1 MANKKLPIIFNIE
14 DGIGVRKERR
24 DYEKSTFYEQY
35 KVAFRILR
43 SICKNAE
50 TGDNGKAASNIVA
63 ICGDR
68 GEGKTSLLTSIKT
81 ILSDSDAYKAAKTAD
96 IVVTEDAETL
106 SPEKVKVLDIIDPA
120 FFDDKHHLIELV
132 LGQMYNAVKD
142 DTRQYYE
149 QHRLAEKQSQRDDL
163 MQKFQKVRQSMLV
176 VNGAPEDAYDKLD
189 EIDDLSTG
197 MSLRRNLNEL
207 FEAYCNYFGR
217 KRIVIMID
225 DLDLNATDG
234 YKMVEEIRKY
244 LSNPQYCLLVIA
256 MKVEQLHDVVMSYQ
270 REKFKDQDL
279 VSNNVIKDMAEKFVI
294 KLLPESQRVVM
305 PGGTGLVERELQI
318 FEGEKFKERFVSAK
332 EAVVW
337 LIFRKTRYV
346 FVNGRN
352 LSPIVPT
359 NLRELRTLVHLLWA
373 LPDIT
378 RDEAPA
384 NFTNKE
390 QFKTYFYYTWTN
402 ILRNE
407 DRTFVRELVENED
420 LTSLNKGVVQHLN
433 DVYEKYYNNKEE
445 NKLQNKSLDL
455 FAQIVDKRNRIQ
467 NISVGDVMYVVRYME
482 SIVTDKKD
490 LDLLFFIKAFYSI
503 KMYEAYDVISFDED
517 HLFVNNE
524 QDESSKYFYKYD
536 QQLKKMNQLQRLLNG
551 SYFTYEQ
558 GDLLPAK
565 RDMRAIKG
573 YKLRELMRELPEK
586 AEDCKGYIIYQL
598 QICEYFILTSTRPL
612 YADKKLHYDRMLSSR
627 GYFEPFTKD
636 NNWLVFDA
644 LSIFYNV
651 INIKQTYERWNNVCK
666 INDFYNYAKS
676 VNGSLLNNLI
686 GINPDYDVPQGN
698 LLANPPHAFISDATI
713 RISDVILSILDNAEN
728 NRNIAKT
735 GGNLYNLRML
745 YNGIRNI
752 GIRLYPLNDQEDDS
766 GELRFLFLQPID
778 ELFKTLTTKSDLIDE
793 AKRKELLE
801 LFDEVFGI
809 EEEEDI
815 HAERKRRI
823 SERESLKPQ
832 IKKLMTSL
840 LQKIKYPTVS
850 IDVIDAINTHDPL
863 LMQLVGVD
871 FWKDLLGVKVQYSS
885 FDDIVKRV
893 NSNTIE
899 LQKRL
904 LGVYY
909 NPNETETTESK
920 TERNEHKG

>member
-1 MANKKLPIIFNIE
+1 MANEKLPIIFNIE
-14 DGIGVRKERR
+14 DGIGVRNERR
-24 DYEKSTFYEQY
+24 DYEKSAFYEQY

-43 SICKNAE
+43 TICKNAE
-50 TGDNGKAASNIVA
+50 KGDNGKAASNIVA

-81 ILSDSDAYKAAKTAD
+81 ILSDSEAYKAAKTAG
-96 IVVTEDAETL
+96 IVTTEDTETL
-106 SPEKVKVLDIIDPA
+106 SPENVKVLDIIDPA

-142 DTRQYYE
+142 DTRRYYE

-197 MSLRRNLNEL
+197 MSLLRNLNEL
-207 FEAYCNYFGR
+207 FEAYCNYFER

-270 REKFKDQDL
+270 REKFKDQGL
-279 VSNNVIKDMAEKFVI
+279 VPNNVIKDMAEKFVI

-318 FEGEKFKERFVSAK
+318 FEGEKFKGRFISAK

-390 QFKTYFYYTWTN
+390 QFKSYFYYTWTN

-420 LTSLNKGVVQHLN
+420 LTSLNKSVVQHLN

-503 KMYEAYDVISFDED
+503 KMYEAYDVISLDED

-558 GDLLPAK
+558 GSLLPAN
-565 RDMRAIKG
+565 RDLRQIDGNALKNLM
-573 YKLRELMRELPEK
+573 KLLPTNPK
-586 AEDCKGYIIYQL
+586 QCKGVYLSYL
-598 QICEYFILTSTRPL
+598 HICEFFMLTCTRPL
-612 YADKKLHYDRMLSSR
+612 YAGESLYYDRKRSSR
-627 GYFEPFTKD
+627 GYFEPFTR
-636 NNWLVFDA
+636 NNNFLVFDA

-651 INIKQTYERWNNVCK
+651 INVKYTYERWNEVSRISN
-666 INDFYNYAKS
+666 FYSYAS
-676 VNGSLLNNLI
+676 NADESLLNLMKRI
-686 GINPDYDVPQGN
+686 HHKYKVPAGN
-698 LLANPPHAFISDATI
+698 KLPNPPHAFISDATI

-728 NRNIAKT
+728 KKNVAKEGDNI
-735 GGNLYNLRML
+735 YNLNKL
-745 YNGIRNI
+745 YSDIRNL
-752 GIRLYPLNDQEDDS
+752 GINMYPLEDGSEDSITFDFLVPLCRPFDEMVIKSNDSEEKKKLKE
-766 GELRFLFLQPID
+766 ELNQIFDNIFDINHREFSFFNAKPSSQ
-778 ELFKTLTTKSDLIDE
+778 
-793 AKRKELLE
+793 KRKLVTKAELLPLVKTAVE
-801 LFDEVFGI
+801 GLFSNLKFPIKGKEITKKLVDDYFEKFYALDDNKTWIKLWGI
-809 EEEEDI
+809 EKQYNSIEDLV
-815 HAERKRRI
+815 KYTNQ
-823 SERESLKPQ
+823 LKVEDQ
-832 IKKLMTSL
+832 QRLI
-840 LQKIKYPTVS
+840 
-850 IDVIDAINTHDPL
+850 
-863 LMQLVGVD
+863 QLYENV
-871 FWKDLLGVKVQYSS
+871 KDK
-885 FDDIVKRV
+885 
-893 NSNTIE
+893 
-899 LQKRL
+899 
-904 LGVYY
+904 
-909 NPNETETTESK
+909 
-920 TERNEHKG
+920 